1 MLRSGL
7 RPPPSCSRCC
17 ALICRWHVQPV
28 YARHGRLHAREL
40 HDADRRLDWG
50 VWTGPSFYSFRAP
63 CTAQPTAAA
72 MHSGVQVVHVAHN
85 VGKAV
90 MRKTSLMQ
98 ACPRCPQSEQNEDR
112 LGCVLLGTEV
122 VTAHIAQEP
131 GDKAEPPAPPALERN
146 DQQVSRPGGKAD
158 DLTMRSGSLLFS
170 THHSAP
176 HTHAG
181 AGAGPTLPAASL
193 TYLVRYRL
201 VGLNGTAAH

>member
-1 MLRSGL
+1 M
-7 RPPPSCSRCC
+7 
-17 ALICRWHVQPV
+17 QPV

-98 ACPRCPQSEQNEDR
+98 ACPRCPQSERNEDR

-170 THHSAP
+170 TQPA
-176 HTHAG
+176 TRLG
-181 AGAGPTLPAASL
+181 TRTLALALARRCLLRALPISSDIG
-193 TYLVRYRL
+193 RRSQR
-201 VGLNGTAAH
+201 TAAH

>member
-1 MLRSGL
+1 M
-7 RPPPSCSRCC
+7 
-17 ALICRWHVQPV
+17 QPV

-63 CTAQPTAAA
+63 CTALTTAAA
-72 MHSGVQVVHVAHN
+72 MRSGVQVVHVAHN

-98 ACPRCPQSEQNEDR
+98 ACPRCPQSERNEDR

-146 DQQVSRPGGKAD
+146 DQPVCRPGGKAKD

-170 THHSAP
+170 TQPTTRLGTRTLA
-176 HTHAG
+176 

-193 TYLVRYRL
+193 TCLVRYRSS
-201 VGLNGTAAH
+201 VSTARLH

>member
-1 MLRSGL
+1 
-7 RPPPSCSRCC
+7 
-17 ALICRWHVQPV
+17 
-28 YARHGRLHAREL
+28 
-40 HDADRRLDWG
+40 
-50 VWTGPSFYSFRAP
+50 
-63 CTAQPTAAA
+63 

-98 ACPRCPQSEQNEDR
+98 ACPRCPQSERNEDR

-158 DLTMRSGSLLFS
+158 DLTMRSDLCYSQ
-170 THHSAP
+170 
-176 HTHAG
+176 
-181 AGAGPTLPAASL
+181 PTRLRIARWRWRWPDVACCEP
-193 TYLVRYRL
+193 YLSRPISV
-201 VGLNGTAAH
+201 VGLNARLH